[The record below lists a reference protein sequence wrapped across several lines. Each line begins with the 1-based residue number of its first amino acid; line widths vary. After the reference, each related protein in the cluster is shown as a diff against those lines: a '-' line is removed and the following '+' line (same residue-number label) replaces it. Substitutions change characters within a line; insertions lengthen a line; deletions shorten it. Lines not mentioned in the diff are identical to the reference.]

1 MTRSEKPACGRDNSV
16 LLNSGKPSNETFELT
31 ILRFYTAITLEFLVN
46 LTWNELENPENPVLE
61 RSHAPLKVPRALKK
75 SIGSLGT
82 ILVPNGSVLSRPPRC
97 LILHLHS
104 RQVGDFAK

>member
-1 MTRSEKPACGRDNSV
+1 MNSA
-16 LLNSGKPSNETFELT
+16 NPSNKSSKLT
-31 ILRFYTAITLEFLVN
+31 IWKCYTAITLAFLVN
-46 LTWNELENPENPVLE
+46 RTWNELENTENRLLE
-61 RSHAPLKVPRALKK
+61 RPRAPLKLPGALKK

-82 ILVPNGSVLSRPPRC
+82 ILAPNGSVLSRPPRC